1 MTQMTDAALLEQQIV
16 INAPVQKVFAIVA
29 NVENFPH
36 YGHKVSDATKIDD
49 GIMVTY
55 SPKVPVLN
63 LTLPIS
69 FRFKVSVADAQEP
82 TAVTMDMDGLI
93 KGTARWN
100 LEDQGD
106 STLLKVSIN
115 YQLSVAA
122 IRNAL
127 GGDSDKGSFSGK
139 IGNAVGG
146 IANGVARVISP
157 LLNTNSSNVMQALV
171 NIKKMS
177 ED

>member
-1 MTQMTDAALLEQQIV
+1 MTDTALLEQQIA
-16 INAPVQKVFAIVA
+16 INAPVQNVFAVVA
-29 NVENFPH
+29 NLENFPR
-36 YGHKVSDATKIDD
+36 YGHKVSDATKIGDAM
-49 GIMVTY
+49 MVTY
-55 SPKVPVLN
+55 SPKVPGLN

-69 FRFKVSVADAQEP
+69 FRFKVSLADVQES

-100 LEDQGD
+100 LEDQGS

-115 YQLSVAA
+115 YQLSVDA
-122 IRNAL
+122 IRSAL
-127 GGDSDKGSFSGK
+127 GGGSDKGDFSGK

-157 LLNTNSSNVMQALV
+157 LLTTNSSNVMQALV
-171 NIKKMS
+171 NIKRLS